1 MLEDINVIGIIGKGV
16 VGYATGESF
25 RSVGYKVLYH
35 DKYKS
40 SNTLE
45 EVVKT
50 SDVIFICVPTPTAS
64 RGGID
69 LSIVDNVIR
78 NIHTYAKE
86 GQKIV
91 IKSTVVPGTTQQYQD
106 KYQDLIFFVSPE
118 SLDADTAL
126 YDAQHPEKIVVG
138 YTTKSHKYVHMLP
151 PLFTKFTDRI
161 IVLASTEAEMVK
173 YMANAYFALK
183 VVFANQ
189 IYDLCK
195 SAGIDY
201 ERVKN
206 AFVLDSRV
214 GKNHFRVF
222 HKGGRG
228 AGGMCLPKDLDALL
242 HFANE
247 RNESIELLKTAEKI
261 NKKLLEDSGK
271 C

>member
-1 MLEDINVIGIIGKGV
+1 MSEDIKAIGIIGKGI
-16 VGYATGESF
+16 VGYATGEAF
-25 RSVGYKVLYH
+25 RSVGYKVIYH

-50 SDVIFICVPTPTAS
+50 SDVIFVCVPTPTAP

-69 LSIVDNVIR
+69 LSIVDSVIR
-78 NIHTYAKE
+78 DIDTCAKE
-86 GQKIV
+86 GQKII
-91 IKSTVVPGTTQQYQD
+91 IKSTVVPGTTQHYQD

-118 SLDADTAL
+118 SLDADTAI
-126 YDAQHPEKIVVG
+126 YDAQHPEKTVIG
-138 YTTKSHKYVHMLP
+138 YTTKSRKYAHTLP
-151 PLFTKFTDRI
+151 LLFVKFTGRTI
-161 IVLASTEAEMVK
+161 ALTSTEAEMVK
-173 YMANAYFALK
+173 YMTNAYFALK

-201 ERVKN
+201 ERVKD
-206 AFVLDSRV
+206 AFVLDPRV
-214 GKNHFRVF
+214 GKNHFTVF
-222 HKGGRG
+222 HKSGRG

-247 RNESIELLKTAEKI
+247 RNESLKLLKTAEKI